1 MASYGPWHGASVRAG
16 YIPIYIAPVTPVDL
30 FSFLFFGTFIRLVV
44 TYVTKK
50 FEMELKNFVFT
61 FRIIRDNAR

>member
-1 MASYGPWHGASVRAG
+1 MERVYGPDI
-16 YIPIYIAPVTPVDL
+16 YLYIAPVTPVDF
-30 FSFLFFGTFIRLVV
+30 FSFLFFGTFIPRLVV

-61 FRIIRDNAR
+61 FPIIRDNAR

>member
-1 MASYGPWHGASVRAG
+1 MERVYGPDI
-16 YIPIYIAPVTPVDL
+16 YLYIAPVTPVDL
-30 FSFLFFGTFIRLVV
+30 FSFLFFFGTFIPRLVV

-61 FRIIRDNAR
+61 FRIIRDNTR

>member
-1 MASYGPWHGASVRAG
+1 MERVYGPDI
-16 YIPIYIAPVTPVDL
+16 YLYIAPVTPVDL
-30 FSFLFFGTFIRLVV
+30 FSFLFFGTFIPRY